1 MIKRLIFFL
10 FLSSIIG
17 FMLFSIF
24 QRLGEQSKVYLQP
37 FDYFPSNPALFI
49 EVEDFSKTLHN
60 FFETNMIW
68 SKFEEISKNHN
79 QSHLEKIRNVLS
91 DSAYNEI
98 FNHGTTN
105 IAFYNDENDLS
116 WIIAKNIYKKN
127 LYIDSTLFNNQFFK
141 VNYPFLVISNSKNL
155 IETFTDNYKN
165 LDKKIIYNNISDKMR
180 FSSQMSN
187 LSCLVD
193 VNLFTNVLD
202 NLFNNN
208 LSFSKKINSKRWLQ
222 FDIDYSPNSIKIV
235 GITNFDS
242 SMVLHE
248 PVFYSFNDW
257 LPENIE
263 LLEKNIFELPIDSS
277 NVKVDIKTLK
287 LKFND
292 DILENKHE
300 LMVLECPIDDL
311 DFNTIGK
318 LFFKDSSSEFIFNK
332 LNSNL
337 DTSKLTDLFPDF
349 IFKNKSAFI
358 KDNYLIIST
367 PESKKEFDISIS
379 QKNEQSLDN
388 YIFRKKENEEF
399 DQAHSHFSYHS
410 SNELLNNFYSS
421 TVKADSIM
429 LDVIKSIGGVSW
441 TVNNYNNRE
450 HHGIK
455 IKKFFP
461 KKVDKKILWKLS
473 IPNVIWG
480 PYALKNH
487 RTNTKDILVQDTEN
501 TIYLISAG
509 GKVKWSKNLES
520 KILGGVHQIDIYK
533 NSKFQMIF
541 NTSSKLHII
550 DILGNEIEKFPISF
564 DYVATNPVSI
574 LDYDN
579 LKDYRFLVAGNNLKI
594 YNYNMEGRS
603 VSGWTNP
610 VINSVVNRSFSHFS
624 INGIDYILSL
634 ESSGVIKLFNRR
646 GGERYKINS
655 KIRVSDLAK
664 LQILKSYSIDSTA
677 LVFEDSLNGIS
688 KITLGGAI
696 SKIHRQEKDSINNNF
711 ANWEIYSID
720 QLNKVNY
727 GLRGKRN
734 LKIRDQS
741 KEFFEFN
748 FNYDYQVINDIKLG
762 KYLLVMNKNT
772 KEVQLIDS
780 KYNINPNLFRASEMT
795 CIDDINND
803 NSKEL
808 ITVINNN
815 VIVCYQI
822 PSLN

>member
-1 MIKRLIFFL
+1 M
-10 FLSSIIG
+10 
-17 FMLFSIF
+17 MLFSIF
-24 QRLGEQSKVYLQP
+24 QRLGDQSKVYQQP
-37 FDYFPSNPALFI
+37 FDYFPSDPALFI

-79 QSHLEKIRNVLS
+79 QISLENIRNVLS
-91 DSAYNEI
+91 DSTYNEI

-105 IAFYNDENDLS
+105 IAFYNEENDLS

-187 LSCLVD
+187 LSCLIDVD
-193 VNLFTNVLD
+193 LFTNVLD

-208 LSFSKKINSKRWLQ
+208 LSFSKKINSKKWLQ
-222 FDIDYSPNSIKIV
+222 FDIDYAPNSIKIV

-257 LPENIE
+257 IPKNIE
-263 LLEKNIFELPIDSS
+263 FLEKNIFEFPIDSS
-277 NVKVDIKTLK
+277 KKKVDIKTLK

-292 DILENKHE
+292 EILENKHE
-300 LMVLECPIDDL
+300 LLVLEFPMDDL
-311 DFNTIGK
+311 DFNNIGK
-318 LFFKDSSSEFIFNK
+318 LLFKDSSSEFIFNK
-332 LNSNL
+332 LNSRL
-337 DTSKLTDLFPDF
+337 DTSKLTVLFPDF
-349 IFKNKSAFI
+349 DFKNKSAFV
-358 KDNYLIIST
+358 KDNFLIIST

-399 DQAHSHFSYHS
+399 DQAHSQFSYHS
-410 SNELLNNFYSS
+410 SNELLNNFHSS
-421 TVKADSIM
+421 SVKADSIM

-480 PYALKNH
+480 PYGLKNH
-487 RTNTKDILVQDTEN
+487 RTNTRDIIVQDAEN

-520 KILGGVHQIDIYK
+520 KILGGVHQIDVYK

-594 YNYNMEGRS
+594 YNYNMEGRL

-610 VINSVVNRSFSHFS
+610 VTSSIVNRSFSHFS
-624 INGIDYILSL
+624 INGLDYILSL
-634 ESSGVIKLFNRR
+634 ESSGIIKLFNRR

-664 LQILKSYSIDSTA
+664 IHILKSYSIDSTA
-677 LVFEDSLNGIS
+677 LVFEDSLNGVS
-688 KITLGGAI
+688 KITLGGSI
-696 SKIHRQEKDSINNNF
+696 SKIYRQEQDSINNYF
-711 ANWEIYSID
+711 ANWEIYSMN
-720 QLNKVNY
+720 QLNRVNY
-727 GLRGKRN
+727 GLKGERK

-748 FNYDYQVINDIKLG
+748 FNYDYQVINDKKLG

-772 KEVQLIDS
+772 NEVQLIDS
-780 KYNINPNLFRASEMT
+780 KYNINPTLFRASEMT